1 MTAADDGK
9 CHIQKQSLAK
19 KIPSRRLMALTCSA
33 AEEKIV
39 SKKCILML
47 HPRRTGQYRGGIASR
62 FSAAQAA
69 LRKEK

>member
-1 MTAADDGK
+1 MTAADGGE
-9 CHIQKQSLAK
+9 CNIQKQSRAK
-19 KIPSRRLMALTCSA
+19 KASSRREQLLTDSA
-33 AEEKIV
+33 GEEKIV

-47 HPRRTGQYRGGIASR
+47 HPRRTGQYNGGIASR